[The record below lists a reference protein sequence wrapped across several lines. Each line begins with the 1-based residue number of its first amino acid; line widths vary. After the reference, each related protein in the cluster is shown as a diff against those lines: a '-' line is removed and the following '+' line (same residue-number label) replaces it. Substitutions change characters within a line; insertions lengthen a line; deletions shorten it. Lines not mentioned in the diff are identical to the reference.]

1 MVALLSSLN
10 FSLPLTNPVII
21 FALVLFI
28 ILFAP
33 IIFAKIK
40 VPHIIGLIIAG
51 VIVGPYGF
59 HLLNRDASIVL
70 FGTVGLLY
78 IMFLAGLEIDL
89 AEFKKNWRKIL
100 VFGLITFSV
109 PFSLGSLAAYYF
121 LGFSLV
127 PSLLLGAMLSTHTL
141 VAYPI
146 ASKYGVT
153 ANRAV
158 AMAIGGT
165 MVTDTLALLFLAAIK
180 DLTKGPVEAGVW
192 IQLGVSSIVF
202 VAVIFFVFPIIVRWF
217 FKRFADSVSQYIFVL
232 GMVFLASFMAE
243 LAGLEAI
250 IGAFFSG
257 LVLNKFIPHSSALL
271 NRINFVGN
279 AIFIPFFLIGA
290 GMLVNATV
298 LFKSWETL
306 RVVGIIIGV
315 AVFAKFF
322 AAWIAEKIFRL
333 SYWEGRLLHGLSSS
347 HAAATLAIV
356 TVGYNIIIGETPTG
370 EPIRLFTEDVLNATV
385 LLILVSCAL
394 ASFVTERASKSLA
407 IMQDEDDQVK
417 TGVEDPEKILI
428 SLAHLD
434 IATDL
439 VDFGLMLRR
448 KKSEVPLYALHIID
462 EDNESKNAAGKSKK
476 ILDTAVAHAE
486 AADNKITPLVR
497 HDLSISN
504 GIVYTL
510 KEQQI
515 SDLVIG
521 LHKGA
526 DEKVFFG
533 EVTENVIRKVY
544 ETIYIYKPAQPFN
557 TLKRMVIAVA
567 PNAETEPGFTHWVHK
582 LGDVAKEAGMKMIFY
597 GTEQSLA
604 AIEIVSQHYKD
615 VLSITFTRF
624 EIWDDFLIFTREL
637 AANDLF
643 VIVTSRKGYNSHI
656 EQHNRLPYYL
666 SKYFTKHSY
675 IILYPEQLDTSIN
688 MADIQQAD
696 GKLIE
701 TISEQFGVINKA
713 GKRIRKKIWKK

>member
-1 MVALLSSLN
+1 MIALLSSLDLT
-10 FSLPLTNPVII
+10 LPLTNPVII

-33 IIFAKIK
+33 IAFTKIK

-51 VIVGPYGF
+51 VIVGPYGV

-89 AEFKKNWRKIL
+89 AEFKKNWKKIL

-109 PFSLGSLAAYYF
+109 PFSLGALAAYYF
-121 LGFSLV
+121 LGFSIV
-127 PSLLLGAMLSTHTL
+127 PSLLLGGMLSTHTL

-153 ANRAV
+153 SNRAV

-165 MVTDTLALLFLAAIK
+165 MVTDTLALLLLAAVK
-180 DLTKGPVEAGVW
+180 GMTKGPVGSGMW
-192 IQLGVSSIVF
+192 IQLGLSSIVF
-202 VAVIFFVFPIIVRWF
+202 VAIVFFVFPFIVRWF
-217 FKRFADSVSQYIFVL
+217 FKRFDDSVSQYIFVL
-232 GMVFLASFMAE
+232 GMVFLASFLAE

-257 LVLNKFIPHSSALL
+257 LVLNRFIPHSSALL

-322 AAWIAEKIFRL
+322 AAWVTEKIFKF

-356 TVGYNIIIGETPTG
+356 TVGYNIIVGETTTG
-370 EPIRLFTEDVLNATV
+370 EPIRLITEDVLNATV
-385 LLILVSCAL
+385 LLILVSCGL
-394 ASFVTERASKSLA
+394 ASFVTEKASKTLA
-407 IMQDEDDQVK
+407 IMQEEEDPGRAAAE
-417 TGVEDPEKILI
+417 TPEKILV
-428 SLAHLD
+428 SVAHLD
-434 IATDL
+434 ITTDL
-439 VDFGLMLRR
+439 VDFGVMLKR
-448 KKSEVPLYALHIID
+448 KKSDVPLYALHIID
-462 EDNESKNAAGKSKK
+462 EDSEEKNAAARSKK
-476 ILDTAVAHAE
+476 ILDKAVAHAE
-486 AADNKITPLVR
+486 AAENKILPLVR
-497 HDLSISN
+497 HDMSISN
-504 GIVYTL
+504 GIVFTI

-515 SDLVIG
+515 SDIVIG

-526 DEKVFFG
+526 DEKIFFG
-533 EVTENVIRKVY
+533 DVTENIVRKIY

-557 TLKRMVIAVA
+557 TLKRMIVA
-567 PNAETEPGFTHWVHK
+567 MPPNAETEPGFTHWVHK
-582 LGDVAKEAGMKMIFY
+582 LGDVAKEAGMKISFY
-597 GTEQSLA
+597 GHESTLSA
-604 AIEIVSQHYKD
+604 AEIVSQRHKD
-615 VLSITFTRF
+615 IVPIAYNKF
-624 EIWDDFLIFTREL
+624 ELWDDFLIFSREL
-637 AANDLF
+637 APNDLF
-643 VIVTSRKGYNSHI
+643 IIVSSRKGYNSYI
-656 EQHNRLPYYL
+656 EQLNRLPYYL
-666 SKYFTKHSY
+666 AKYFTKHSY

-701 TISEQFGVINKA
+701 TISEQFGAINQA
-713 GKRIRKKIWKK
+713 GKRLRKRIWK